1 MYLNDKEARLVLF
14 LRKEVGLTWRRLA
27 DTWQVYEGDDLQ
39 ELYGWH
45 TRHQQAYGQSL
56 VALAEE
62 VLGLEVGSTDRQ
74 DGADS

>member
-27 DTWQVYEGDDLQ
+27 DVWQVYEGDDWQ
-39 ELYGWH
+39 SVYGWKQQ
-45 TRHQQAYGQSL
+45 HQQAYGQSL

-74 DGADS
+74 DGDES